1 MNPFILHIN
10 RLEIVWA
17 ESNPLS
23 LTLSP
28 ESNPLSLT
36 LSPSPGGEGRVRG
49 RPCLYNCAT
58 LNKIAASHELILFAS
73 GII

>member
-1 MNPFILHIN
+1 MNPFNLHIN
-10 RLEIVWA
+10 RLEIVW
-17 ESNPLS
+17 
-23 LTLSP
+23 T